1 MSVILRTR
9 LKKNGEKTFR
19 LDIYHNGK
27 RRYKALKNLV
37 LLNDSNP
44 NNREYNKEI
53 WRQARK
59 ICLQYGAKLDANEY
73 DVTYE
78 AGQKTIVIEWFQ
90 SFIDNYTKSDKR
102 NLKGAYNKFKLF
114 LEKKGKIYLT
124 FSELTHHLIEEF
136 MEYLESTG
144 TGEGPSS
151 YYNRFK
157 KVIRNAIRNKLVKE
171 NVFLYVEKK
180 IKGKA
185 KSRDVLLINEL
196 EELAKTPISNIQ
208 VKNAFLFSAMT
219 GLRWCDVK
227 ALKWSNID
235 LKTQYLVLHQA
246 KTNQVVQ
253 IDLNDIAI
261 KLLEKCNRDNDLVFS
276 LPSPNGANKLLKDWV
291 KRSGVSKKITWHD
304 ARHSFATNLT
314 LLDTNISKTSKLLGH
329 TTTKHTQRYVH
340 LASILK
346 ERITDKLIFKLI

>member
-9 LKKNGEKTFR
+9 EKKNGEKTLR
-19 LDIYHNGK
+19 LDIYHNG
-27 RRYKALKNLV
+27 RRYYRNLNNLILLKEN
-37 LLNDSNP
+37 NP
-44 NNREYNKEI
+44 KNKELNRETLK
-53 WRQARK
+53 QADK
-59 ICLQYGAKLDANEY
+59 IRIQYAAKLDANDY
-73 DVTYE
+73 DVSYE
-78 AGQKTIVIEWFQ
+78 AGRKTIILDWFQ
-90 SFIDNYTKSDKR
+90 SFIDNYTKTDKR

-114 LEKKGKIYLT
+114 LEKKGKMYLT

-208 VKNAFLFSAMT
+208 VKHAFLFSAMT

-253 IDLNDIAI
+253 IDLNYIAI
-261 KLLEKCNRDNDLVFS
+261 KLLEKCNRDDDLVFS
-276 LPSPNGANKLLKDWV
+276 LPSANGANKLLKDWV

-346 ERITDKLIFKLI
+346 ERLTDKLNFNFG